1 MRVAEAIRL
10 LHDDNIKS
18 IFIGTPADN
27 EHEQPEC
34 DGILFRGG
42 LPHEQINSYLNCSDA
57 FVLPSL
63 AEGCPNS
70 VIEAMACGLPIISSD
85 LPFNYDILS
94 NENAILVDPLDVKA
108 IAAAIKQ
115 LKDNDSLKDRLA
127 KDSLT
132 KAKELTI
139 KERVSK
145 ILMFIQGRCAQNV

>member
-1 MRVAEAIRL
+1 M
-10 LHDDNIKS
+10 
-18 IFIGTPADN
+18 
-27 EHEQPEC
+27 
-34 DGILFRGG
+34 
-42 LPHEQINSYLNCSDA
+42 PHEQINSYLNCSDA